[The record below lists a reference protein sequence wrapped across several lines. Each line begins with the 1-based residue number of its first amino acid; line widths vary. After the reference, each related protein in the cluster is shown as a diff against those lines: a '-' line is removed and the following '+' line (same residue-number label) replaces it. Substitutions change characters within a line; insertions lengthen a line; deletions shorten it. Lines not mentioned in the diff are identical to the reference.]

1 MATIRLRANR
11 LPQLAK
17 ALPMA
22 VSTALR
28 RGTAA
33 TLAGGRAR
41 SPVDTGAMRASHSEG
56 GTQPGSLS
64 MRVTVGVEYAEFV
77 HEGTRTAPP
86 RPWLRETTEQTFPAT
101 INELKQLER
110 SL

>member
-17 ALPMA
+17 ALPLA
-22 VSTALR
+22 VSATLR
-28 RGTAA
+28 RGAFA
-33 TLAGGRAR
+33 TEAGGKAR
-41 SPVDTGAMRASHSEG
+41 SPVDTGAMRASHATE

-64 MRVTVGVEYAEFV
+64 MRVTVGAEYAEFV
-77 HEGTRTAPP
+77 HEGTRRMPA

-110 SL
+110 AL